1 VKPKLQ
7 NVPMNNCLLLVVS
20 LLLGCSTSHVGDNSC
35 TDETCWEPN
44 FNFTL
49 GDTSFREQMTFISG
63 HIYALNATNQVL
75 NQQNKNNFYC
85 IDDENIRM
93 RHVVNKLNAMLQGK
107 VSAEELSYTIIVSVA
122 RLYPCVA
129 P

>member
-1 VKPKLQ
+1 
-7 NVPMNNCLLLVVS
+7 
-20 LLLGCSTSHVGDNSC
+20 
-35 TDETCWEPN
+35 
-44 FNFTL
+44 
-49 GDTSFREQMTFISG
+49 MTFISG